1 MHLANAYLYL
11 VVARTVA
18 TFTLCPEVDEKG
30 VPQLPPLDFATG
42 LVS

>member
-11 VVARTVA
+11 VVARTIA
-18 TFTLCPEVDEKG
+18 AFELCPGVDEKG
-30 VPQLPPLDFATG
+30 VPMIPPLDFATG

>member
-11 VVARTVA
+11 VIARTIA
-18 TFTLCPEVDEKG
+18 TFEIWPEADEEGFPK
-30 VPQLPPLDFATG
+30 LPPLDFATG

>member
-11 VVARTVA
+11 VVARTIA
-18 TFTLCPEVDEKG
+18 TFELRPEVDEKG
-30 VPQLPPLDFATG
+30 NPQIPPLDFATG